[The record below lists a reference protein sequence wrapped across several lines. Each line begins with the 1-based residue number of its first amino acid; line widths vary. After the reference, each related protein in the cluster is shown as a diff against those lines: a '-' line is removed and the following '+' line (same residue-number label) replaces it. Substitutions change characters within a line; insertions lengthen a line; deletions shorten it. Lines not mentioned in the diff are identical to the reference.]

1 MSFSKETKSELC
13 KANIFKKE
21 EKIAQVYGMV
31 LFSRIFSNN
40 NISFSTESRPVAILY
55 SNELSVLT
63 NTIVD
68 LNIKL
73 TRRDGETNI
82 YTLSVPDTSDC
93 EKIFDFFGHS
103 KDQINLRINRANI
116 DDDECIKYF
125 LRGAFLVCGNVTSP
139 TKDYHLEFVV
149 PYKKLAADLETIISE
164 IREIDIHPKT
174 IQRKGNYIVYIK
186 GCENIT
192 DLLAYIGGQM
202 SAIEIIQN
210 NIYKSVRN
218 DVNRKTNS
226 ETANLK
232 RTALA
237 SAMQTKAINIIKL
250 KKGLEYLPETLKE
263 VAQIRLEYP
272 EYNLREIG
280 AALQISR
287 SGVNHRMQRILQIA
301 DELSDKK
308 A

>member
-13 KANIFKKE
+13 NANIFKKE

-31 LFSRIFSNN
+31 LFSRIFSEN
-40 NISFSTESRPVAILY
+40 NISLSTESHSVAVLY
-55 SNELSVLT
+55 ANELSALT

-68 LNIKL
+68 LNVKL
-73 TRRDGETNI
+73 TRRGGEKNI
-82 YTLSVPDTSDC
+82 YTLSVPDTNDC
-93 EKIFDFFGHS
+93 KKIFDFFGHS

-116 DDDECIKYF
+116 DDDECIRYF
-125 LRGAFLVCGNVTSP
+125 LRGAFLACGNVTSP

-149 PYKKLAADLETIISE
+149 PYKKLASDLETIISE

-186 GCENIT
+186 ECENII
-192 DLLAYIGGQM
+192 DILAYIGGQM

-218 DVNRKTNS
+218 DINRKINS

-237 SAMQTKAINIIKL
+237 SALQIKAIKKKKK
-250 KKGLEYLPETLKE
+250 KKGLGYLPETLRE

-280 AALQISR
+280 TALQVPISR

-301 DELSDKK
+301 DELSN
-308 A
+308 